1 MSGLE
6 LGGGNGDLPTLRVA
20 VDTAVEAL
28 YPSRQLPAELQGEGV
43 VGGGLRRGGHR
54 HPELMLR
61 ILLRPDGIKN

>member
-6 LGGGNGDLPTLRVA
+6 LGGGNGNLPAFRVA
-20 VDTAVEAL
+20 IDAAVEAL
-28 YPSRQLPAELQGEGV
+28 YPPRQPPAELQAEGV

-61 ILLRPDGIKN
+61 ILLRPDGVKN